1 MVVLSQDAFDIAVS
15 HMNLVNGLAHRESL
29 HSSVVRVP
37 HCRYL
42 SGHGLECSTH
52 AKHFIYHLNI
62 NNFSKKEK
70 KNSNSK
76 PRKDKTNKTDCC
88 YLGAEVFGVLD

>member
-70 KNSNSK
+70 TATANQEKTK
-76 PRKDKTNKTDCC
+76 PIRQT
-88 YLGAEVFGVLD
+88 AVI